1 MATITRQE
9 RVASLIVLCIC
20 LIISTIGAG
29 CFGVASGTHAGAV
42 AAVFIALACLCCAVA
57 FGCIFLVVCWVVL
70 FADTHRHN
78 RQSKQNAQ
86 GRQQ

>member
-29 CFGVASGTHAGAV
+29 CFGVASGTHTGAV
-42 AAVFIALACLCCAVA
+42 AAVFIALACLCGVAA
-57 FGCIFLVVCWVVL
+57 FGCVFLIVCWVVL
-70 FADTHRHN
+70 FTDTHR
-78 RQSKQNAQ
+78 QT
-86 GRQQ
+86 RQQEGLQ

>member
-1 MATITRQE
+1 MEKITKQE

-42 AAVFIALACLCCAVA
+42 AAVFIALACLASVVA
-57 FGCIFLVVCWVVL
+57 FGCVFLIVCWIVL
-70 FADTHRHN
+70 FVDTHKLN
-78 RQSKQNAQ
+78 RGDKDES
-86 GRQQ
+86 